1 MIWTKECILDMI
13 LECPNPYMGC
23 KTPEGINQRYWFT
36 MLWNRVMSLYEWK
49 GSLFE
54 GPDATLNRDYL
65 EWTLMSQGE
74 AAFIKDKKGKLRS
87 LKCSRIG
94 LDPYNFPITLLAT
107 NPVLGN
113 INGRVN
119 KDCVWI
125 RNNKFATPT
134 IETIKYYATQLAK
147 VQTSL
152 NVSLS
157 NNRMANVF
165 SAETD
170 EQAQAIRKMV
180 DDVDSGKLAV
190 IQKPDVFSQIM
201 NSQNGN
207 SNTFV
212 YSTASQYLADK
223 YIENM
228 REILN
233 DFYATFGVNSSGANM
248 IKASKNAVAEVN
260 SNNQQIMI
268 NRVYWLEPRQQAAQL
283 ASEIFDVEISVDIRY
298 DDIEDSGE
306 DLDAIAY
313 EEHDKGDAVNQYDK

>member
-1 MIWTKECILDMI
+1 MVLQ
-13 LECPNPYMGC
+13 CPNPYTGC
-23 KTPEGINQRYWFT
+23 KTPEGICQRYWFE

-49 GSLFE
+49 SPLFE
-54 GPDATLNRDYL
+54 GPDATLNADYL
-65 EWTLMSQGE
+65 EWALMSQGE
-74 AAFIKDKKGKLRS
+74 ATFIKDKEGKLRG
-87 LKCSRIG
+87 LRCSRIG
-94 LDPYNFPITLLAT
+94 LDPYNFPVTILAT
-107 NPVLGN
+107 NPVLGT
-113 INGRVN
+113 ITGKVN

-134 IETIKYYATQLAK
+134 IDTIKYYATQLAK

-180 DDVDSGKLAV
+180 DDVDAGKLAV
-190 IQKPDVFSQIM
+190 IQKPDVFAQIM
-201 NSQNGN
+201 GGDKANNML
-207 SNTFV
+207 V

-248 IKASKNAVAEVN
+248 IKASKNSVAEVN

-268 NRVYWLEPRQQAAQL
+268 NRIYWLEPRQEAAKL
-283 ASEIFDVEISVDIRY
+283 ASELFNVDISVDIRY
-298 DDIEDSGE
+298 DEIDVPDEMDYI
-306 DLDAIAY
+306 
-313 EEHDKGDAVNQYDK
+313 EHDDKGGAVNQYD

>member
-1 MIWTKECILDMI
+1 MI
-13 LECPNPYMGC
+13 LQCPNPYTGC
-23 KTPEGINQRYWFT
+23 KTPEGICQRYWFD

-49 GSLFE
+49 SPLFD
-54 GPDATLNRDYL
+54 GPDATLNADYL
-65 EWTLMSQGE
+65 EWALMSQGE
-74 AAFIKDKKGKLRS
+74 ATFIKDKEGKLRG

-94 LDPYNFPITLLAT
+94 LDPYNFPVTILAT
-107 NPVLGN
+107 NPVLGT
-113 INGRVN
+113 ITGKVN

-134 IETIKYYATQLAK
+134 IDTIKYYATQLAK

-165 SAETD
+165 CAETD

-180 DDVDSGKLAV
+180 DDVDAGKLAV
-190 IQKPDVFSQIM
+190 IQKPDVFAQIM
-201 NSQNGN
+201 GGDKANNML
-207 SNTFV
+207 V

-248 IKASKNAVAEVN
+248 IKASKNSVAEVN

-268 NRVYWLEPRQQAAQL
+268 NRIYWLEPRQEAAKL
-283 ASEIFDVEISVDIRY
+283 ASELFNVDISVDIRY
-298 DDIEDSGE
+298 NEIDVPDEMDYI
-306 DLDAIAY
+306 
-313 EEHDKGDAVNQYDK
+313 EHDDKGGAVNQYD

>member
-1 MIWTKECILDMI
+1 MVLQ
-13 LECPNPYMGC
+13 CPNPYTGC
-23 KTPEGINQRYWFT
+23 KTPEGICQRYWFE

-49 GSLFE
+49 SPLFD
-54 GPDATLNRDYL
+54 GPDATLNADYL
-65 EWTLMSQGE
+65 EWALMSQGE
-74 AAFIKDKKGKLRS
+74 ATFIKDKEGKLRG
-87 LKCSRIG
+87 LRCSRIG
-94 LDPYNFPITLLAT
+94 LDPYNFPVTILAT
-107 NPVLGN
+107 NPVLGT
-113 INGRVN
+113 ITGKVN

-134 IETIKYYATQLAK
+134 IDTIKYYATQLAK

-165 SAETD
+165 CAETD

-180 DDVDSGKLAV
+180 DDVDAGKLAV
-190 IQKPDVFSQIM
+190 IQKPDVFAQIM
-201 NSQNGN
+201 GGDKANNML
-207 SNTFV
+207 V

-248 IKASKNAVAEVN
+248 IKASKNSVAEVN

-268 NRVYWLEPRQQAAQL
+268 NRIYWLEPRQEAAKL
-283 ASEIFDVEISVDIRY
+283 ASELFNVDISVDIRY
-298 DDIEDSGE
+298 DEIDVPDEMDYI
-306 DLDAIAY
+306 
-313 EEHDKGDAVNQYDK
+313 EHDDKGGAVNQYD

>member
-1 MIWTKECILDMI
+1 MVLQ
-13 LECPNPYMGC
+13 CPNPYTGC
-23 KTPEGINQRYWFT
+23 KTPEGICQRYWFD

-49 GSLFE
+49 GPLFE
-54 GPDATLNRDYL
+54 GPDATLNSDYL
-65 EWTLMSQGE
+65 EWVLMSQGE
-74 AAFIKDKKGKLRS
+74 ATFIKDKQGKLRG

-94 LDPYNFPITLLAT
+94 LDPYNFPITILAT
-107 NPVLGN
+107 NPVLGT
-113 INGRVN
+113 ISGKVN
-119 KDCVWI
+119 KDCVWV

-134 IETIKYYATQLAK
+134 IDTIKYYATQLAK

-180 DDVDSGKLAV
+180 DDVDTGKLAV

-201 NSQNGN
+201 NSSN
-207 SNTFV
+207 SNNNTFV

-268 NRVYWLEPRQQAAQL
+268 NRVYWLETRQNAARL
-283 ASEIFDVEISVDIRY
+283 ASDIFDVEISVDIRY
-298 DDIEDSGE
+298 DDIDDSGE
-306 DLDAIAY
+306 ELF
-313 EEHDKGDAVNQYDK
+313 EEHKDGGAVNQYD

>member
-1 MIWTKECILDMI
+1 MVLQ
-13 LECPNPYMGC
+13 CPNPYTGC
-23 KTPEGINQRYWFT
+23 KTPEGICQRYWFE

-49 GSLFE
+49 GPLFE
-54 GPDATLNRDYL
+54 GPDATLNADYL
-65 EWTLMSQGE
+65 EWALMSQGE
-74 AAFIKDKKGKLRS
+74 ATFIFDKEGKLRG
-87 LKCSRIG
+87 LRCSRIG
-94 LDPYNFPITLLAT
+94 LDPYNFPVTILAT
-107 NPVLGN
+107 NPVLGT
-113 INGRVN
+113 ITGKVN

-134 IETIKYYATQLAK
+134 IDTIKYYATQLAK

-180 DDVDSGKLAV
+180 DDVDAGKLAV
-190 IQKPDVFSQIM
+190 IQKPDVFAQIM
-201 NSQNGN
+201 GGDKANNML
-207 SNTFV
+207 V

-248 IKASKNAVAEVN
+248 IKASKNSVAEVN

-268 NRVYWLEPRQQAAQL
+268 NRVYWLEPRQEAAKL
-283 ASEIFDVEISVDIRY
+283 ASELFNVDISVDIRY
-298 DDIEDSGE
+298 DEIDVPDEMDYIE
-306 DLDAIAY
+306 
-313 EEHDKGDAVNQYDK
+313 HNDKGGAVNQYD

>member
-1 MIWTKECILDMI
+1 MVLQ
-13 LECPNPYMGC
+13 CPNPYTGC
-23 KTPEGINQRYWFT
+23 KTPEGICQRYWFE

-49 GSLFE
+49 SPLFD
-54 GPDATLNRDYL
+54 GPDATLNADYL
-65 EWTLMSQGE
+65 EWALMSQGE
-74 AAFIKDKKGKLRS
+74 ATFIKDKEGKLRG
-87 LKCSRIG
+87 LRCSRIG
-94 LDPYNFPITLLAT
+94 LDPYNFPVTILAT
-107 NPVLGN
+107 NPVLGT
-113 INGRVN
+113 ITGKVN

-134 IETIKYYATQLAK
+134 IDTIKYYATQLAK

-180 DDVDSGKLAV
+180 DDVDAGKLAV
-190 IQKPDVFSQIM
+190 IQKPDVFAQIM
-201 NSQNGN
+201 GGDKANNML
-207 SNTFV
+207 V

-248 IKASKNAVAEVN
+248 IKASKNSVAEVN

-268 NRVYWLEPRQQAAQL
+268 NRVYWLEPRQEAAKL
-283 ASEIFDVEISVDIRY
+283 ASELFNVDISVDIRY
-298 DDIEDSGE
+298 DEIDVDDEMDYIEHNDEG
-306 DLDAIAY
+306 
-313 EEHDKGDAVNQYDK
+313 GAVNQYD

>member
-1 MIWTKECILDMI
+1 MVLQ
-13 LECPNPYMGC
+13 CPNPYTGC
-23 KTPEGINQRYWFT
+23 KTPEGICQRYWFE

-49 GSLFE
+49 GPLFE
-54 GPDATLNRDYL
+54 GPDATLNADYL
-65 EWTLMSQGE
+65 EWVLMSQGE
-74 AAFIKDKKGKLRS
+74 ATFIKDKEGKLRG
-87 LKCSRIG
+87 LRCSRIG
-94 LDPYNFPITLLAT
+94 LDPYNFPVTILAT
-107 NPVLGN
+107 NPVLGR
-113 INGRVN
+113 ITGKVN

-134 IETIKYYATQLAK
+134 IDTIKYYATQLAK

-165 SAETD
+165 SAEND

-180 DDVDSGKLAV
+180 DDVDAGKLAV
-190 IQKPDVFSQIM
+190 IQKPDVFAQIM
-201 NSQNGN
+201 GGDKANNML
-207 SNTFV
+207 V

-248 IKASKNAVAEVN
+248 IKASKNSVAEVN
-260 SNNQQIMI
+260 SNNQQITYI
-268 NRVYWLEPRQQAAQL
+268 VCVLEHNVL
-283 ASEIFDVEISVDIRY
+283 
-298 DDIEDSGE
+298 
-306 DLDAIAY
+306 
-313 EEHDKGDAVNQYDK
+313 EHRTMYA

>member
-1 MIWTKECILDMI
+1 MVLQ
-13 LECPNPYMGC
+13 CPNPYTGC
-23 KTPEGINQRYWFT
+23 KTPEGICQRYWFE

-49 GSLFE
+49 SPLFE
-54 GPDATLNRDYL
+54 GPDATLNADYL
-65 EWTLMSQGE
+65 EWALMSQGE
-74 AAFIKDKKGKLRS
+74 ATFIKDKEGKLRG
-87 LKCSRIG
+87 LRCSRIG
-94 LDPYNFPITLLAT
+94 LDPYNFPVTILAT
-107 NPVLGN
+107 NPVLGT
-113 INGRVN
+113 ITGKVN

-134 IETIKYYATQLAK
+134 IDTIKYYATQLAK

-180 DDVDSGKLAV
+180 DDVDAGKLAV
-190 IQKPDVFSQIM
+190 IQKPDVFAQIM
-201 NSQNGN
+201 GGDKANNML
-207 SNTFV
+207 V

-248 IKASKNAVAEVN
+248 IKASKNSVAEVN

-268 NRVYWLEPRQQAAQL
+268 NRVYWLEPRQEAAKL
-283 ASEIFDVEISVDIRY
+283 ASELFNVDISVDIRY
-298 DDIEDSGE
+298 DEIDVPDEMDYI
-306 DLDAIAY
+306 
-313 EEHDKGDAVNQYDK
+313 EHDDKGGAVNQYD

>member
-1 MIWTKECILDMI
+1 MAI
-13 LECPNPYMGC
+13 LECPNPYTGC
-23 KTPEGINQRYWFT
+23 KSPEGICARYWFS

-49 GSLFE
+49 GKDFE
-54 GPDATLNRDYL
+54 GKDATLNADYL
-65 EWTLMSQGE
+65 EYTLMTQGE
-74 AAFIKDKKGKLRS
+74 ACFIFDKEGKLRG

-113 INGRVN
+113 LQGKVN

-147 VQTSL
+147 VQISL

-157 NNRMANVF
+157 NNRMTKVF
-165 SAETD
+165 QAESD

-180 DDVDSGKLAV
+180 DDIDSGKLAV
-190 IQKPDVFSQIM
+190 IQKPDIFSQIM
-201 NSQNGN
+201 GGADNSGNGIP
-207 SNTFV
+207 V
-212 YSTASQYLADK
+212 YSTPSEYLADK
-223 YIENM
+223 YLENM

-233 DFYATFGVNSSGANM
+233 DFYTTFGINSSGANM
-248 IKASKNAVAEVN
+248 IKHERNLSSEVN

-268 NRVYWLEPRQQAAQL
+268 NRVYWLEPRQKAAEL
-283 ASEIFDVEISVDIRY
+283 ASELFGTEITVDLREE
-298 DDIEDSGE
+298 DINIDKEM
-306 DLDAIAY
+306 
-313 EEHDKGDAVNQYDK
+313 EETANDKLSNE

>member
-1 MIWTKECILDMI
+1 ML
-13 LECPNPYMGC
+13 LQCPNPYTGC
-23 KTPEGINQRYWFT
+23 KTPEGICQRYWFE

-49 GSLFE
+49 SPLFD
-54 GPDATLNRDYL
+54 GPDATLNADYL
-65 EWTLMSQGE
+65 EWALMSQGE
-74 AAFIKDKKGKLRS
+74 ATFIKDKEGKLRG
-87 LKCSRIG
+87 LRCSRIG
-94 LDPYNFPITLLAT
+94 LDPYNFPVTILAT
-107 NPVLGN
+107 NPVLGTMT
-113 INGRVN
+113 GKVN

-134 IETIKYYATQLAK
+134 IDTIKYYATQLAK

-180 DDVDSGKLAV
+180 DDVDAGKLAV
-190 IQKPDVFSQIM
+190 IQKPDVFAQIM
-201 NSQNGN
+201 GGDKANNML
-207 SNTFV
+207 V

-248 IKASKNAVAEVN
+248 IKASKNSVAEVN

-268 NRVYWLEPRQQAAQL
+268 NRVYWLEPRQEAAKL
-283 ASEIFDVEISVDIRY
+283 ASELFNVDISVDIRY
-298 DDIEDSGE
+298 DEI
-306 DLDAIAY
+306 DAPDEMDYI
-313 EEHDKGDAVNQYDK
+313 EHDDKGGAVNQYD

>member
-1 MIWTKECILDMI
+1 MVLQ
-13 LECPNPYMGC
+13 CPNPYTGC
-23 KTPEGINQRYWFT
+23 KTPEGICQRYWFE

-49 GSLFE
+49 GSLFD
-54 GPDATLNRDYL
+54 GPDATLNADYL
-65 EWTLMSQGE
+65 EWALMSQGE
-74 AAFIKDKKGKLRS
+74 ATFIKDKEGKLRG
-87 LKCSRIG
+87 LRCSRIG
-94 LDPYNFPITLLAT
+94 LDPYNFPVTILAT
-107 NPVLGN
+107 NPVLGT
-113 INGRVN
+113 ITGKVN

-134 IETIKYYATQLAK
+134 IDTIKYYATQLAK

-180 DDVDSGKLAV
+180 DDVDAGKLAV
-190 IQKPDVFSQIM
+190 IQKPDVFAQIM
-201 NSQNGN
+201 GGDKANNML
-207 SNTFV
+207 V

-248 IKASKNAVAEVN
+248 IKASKNSVAEVN

-268 NRVYWLEPRQQAAQL
+268 NRVYWLEPRQEAAKL
-283 ASEIFDVEISVDIRY
+283 ASELFNVDISVDIRY
-298 DDIEDSGE
+298 DEIDVPDEMDYI
-306 DLDAIAY
+306 
-313 EEHDKGDAVNQYDK
+313 EHDDKGGAVNQYD

>member
-1 MIWTKECILDMI
+1 MVLQ
-13 LECPNPYMGC
+13 CPNPYTGC
-23 KTPEGINQRYWFT
+23 KTPEGICQRYWFE

-49 GSLFE
+49 SPLFE
-54 GPDATLNRDYL
+54 GPDATLNADYL
-65 EWTLMSQGE
+65 EWALMSQGE
-74 AAFIKDKKGKLRS
+74 ATFIKDKEGKLRG
-87 LKCSRIG
+87 LRCSRIG
-94 LDPYNFPITLLAT
+94 LDPYNFPVTILAT
-107 NPVLGN
+107 NPVLGT
-113 INGRVN
+113 ITGKVN
-119 KDCVWI
+119 KDCVLI

-134 IETIKYYATQLAK
+134 IDTIKYYATQLAK

-180 DDVDSGKLAV
+180 DDVDAGKLAV
-190 IQKPDVFSQIM
+190 IQKPDVFAQIM
-201 NSQNGN
+201 GGDKANNML
-207 SNTFV
+207 V

-248 IKASKNAVAEVN
+248 IKASKNSVAEVN

-268 NRVYWLEPRQQAAQL
+268 NRVYWLEPRQEAAKL
-283 ASEIFDVEISVDIRY
+283 ASELFNVDISVDIRY
-298 DDIEDSGE
+298 DEIDVPDEMDYIE
-306 DLDAIAY
+306 
-313 EEHDKGDAVNQYDK
+313 HNDKGGAVNQYD

>member
-1 MIWTKECILDMI
+1 MVLQ
-13 LECPNPYMGC
+13 CPNPYTGC
-23 KTPEGINQRYWFT
+23 KTPEGICQRYWFE

-54 GPDATLNRDYL
+54 GPDATLNADYL
-65 EWTLMSQGE
+65 EWALMSQGE
-74 AAFIKDKKGKLRS
+74 ATFIKDKKGDLRG
-87 LKCSRIG
+87 LRCSRIG
-94 LDPYNFPITLLAT
+94 LDPYNFPVTILAT
-107 NPVLGN
+107 NPVLGTLT
-113 INGRVN
+113 GKVN

-180 DDVDSGKLAV
+180 DDVDAGKLAV
-190 IQKPDVFSQIM
+190 IQKPDVFAQIM
-201 NSQNGN
+201 GGDKANNML
-207 SNTFV
+207 V

-248 IKASKNAVAEVN
+248 IKASKNSVAEVN

-268 NRVYWLEPRQQAAQL
+268 NRIYWLEPRQKAAEL
-283 ASEIFDVEISVDIRY
+283 ASELFNVDISVDIRY
-298 DDIEDSGE
+298 DEIDVPDEMDYI
-306 DLDAIAY
+306 
-313 EEHDKGDAVNQYDK
+313 EHDDKGGAVNQYD